1 MKAYWTF
8 KRQKTGF
15 EEMYFED
22 CIRAARGEGTG
33 TGTGDGEIVA
43 RPDFKLYERF
53 GGMLGSFE
61 RLEKRTCGL

>member
-8 KRQKTGF
+8 KRQESGF

-22 CIRAARGEGTG
+22 CVRAARGEGTG
-33 TGTGDGEIVA
+33 EGEIVA
-43 RPDFKLYERF
+43 RPDSKLYERF